1 MLPLENSKVI
11 ACILLILFKVWQSV
25 TVICHLR
32 CLNYLSLLVITLS
45 LTDRSQVDDVTIS
58 QVESP
63 VLIGR
68 SEDLNEVTRLG
79 VSRGVREVRVIR
91 GHLCTH
97 AHMQTGEKLIVIVC
111 IQSMTFGSKIKA
123 NVRKCWKWFKKHHT
137 LAHYQFVLTS
147 SLKFVHNF
155 KQINTG
161 SHIILGELYILLN

>member
-1 MLPLENSKVI
+1 MSEFVSI
-11 ACILLILFKVWQSV
+11 S
-25 TVICHLR
+25 
-32 CLNYLSLLVITLS
+32 SGS
-45 LTDRSQVDDVTIS
+45 LTNRSQVDDVTIA

-111 IQSMTFGSKIKA
+111 IQSMTIGSKMKP
-123 NVRKCWKWFKKHHT
+123 NVKEFK
-137 LAHYQFVLTS
+137 
-147 SLKFVHNF
+147 
-155 KQINTG
+155 G
-161 SHIILGELYILLN
+161 

>member
-1 MLPLENSKVI
+1 MLKL
-11 ACILLILFKVWQSV
+11 ALC
-25 TVICHLR
+25 
-32 CLNYLSLLVITLS
+32 

-97 AHMQTGEKLIVIVC
+97 AHMQTGEKRIVIAC
-111 IQSMTFGSKIKA
+111 IQSMTFGSNMKP
-123 NVRKCWKWFKKHHT
+123 NVRTCK
-137 LAHYQFVLTS
+137 S
-147 SLKFVHNF
+147 
-155 KQINTG
+155 
-161 SHIILGELYILLN
+161 